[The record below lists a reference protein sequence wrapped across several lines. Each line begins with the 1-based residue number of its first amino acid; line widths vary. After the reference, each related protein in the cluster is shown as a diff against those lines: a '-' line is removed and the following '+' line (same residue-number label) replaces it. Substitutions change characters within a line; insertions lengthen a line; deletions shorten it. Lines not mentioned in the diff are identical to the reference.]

1 MFVMLPVRTATTVRE
16 RQANPISKS
25 KVYNQLDNSITSL
38 SANSL
43 LFRENNSLN
52 SSSKQS
58 LNLYLNNL
66 KIKNSSNNKKLF
78 CIDCKTIGNKKICID
93 IAIDDTVD
101 SNTTQNLIP
110 SKLSAKSST
119 VPTKILLT
127 QQNNYKVPS
136 TEQVDIN
143 VNHYSMNLVITNYFK
158 YFQGSSK
165 NHFE

>member
-16 RQANPISKS
+16 RQANSISKS

-43 LFRENNSLN
+43 LFRENNTLN

-58 LNLYLNNL
+58 LNLCLNNL

-78 CIDCKTIGNKKICID
+78 CINCKTIENTNICID
-93 IAIDDTVD
+93 IATDDTVD
-101 SNTTQNLIP
+101 SNTTSIKNGRSNLIP
-110 SKLSAKSST
+110 SDPSATSST

-127 QQNNYKVPS
+127 PQNNYKVPS
-136 TEQVDIN
+136 TEQVD
-143 VNHYSMNLVITNYFK
+143 MN
-158 YFQGSSK
+158 
-165 NHFE
+165 